1 MNGLKMVVDGFLFMD
16 EKAAQK
22 ARQEEDSIRYVK
34 DRLDMSNPRMVQEMY
49 HKLLAERVFETPV
62 GLLYL
67 KDLQDY
73 LVSAPEMAGEQ
84 IEAIPLL
91 AANVPQPAGQAK
103 AGQATAPQPAGQA
116 KAGQATAPQPAGQVK
131 AGQALTPPAAAR
143 QQETL
148 EWYAEKLEE
157 SRQQERL
164 SEYRRRRAEE
174 RAKDSRKRLRLC
186 LLFALF
192 MGLVTVGVG
201 AVTMTDQNPNIINY
215 ENKIIEKY
223 QDWEADLENRE
234 EALKQKELGQTSS
247 QE

>member
-1 MNGLKMVVDGFLFMD
+1 MNGFKMVVGGFLFMD
-16 EKAAQK
+16 EKTAQK
-22 ARQEEDSIRYVK
+22 ARQEEDSIHYVK
-34 DRLDMSNPRMVQEMY
+34 DRLDMGNPRMVQEMY

-67 KDLQDY
+67 KELQDY
-73 LVSAPEMAGEQ
+73 LVSAPELAGEQ

-91 AANVPQPAGQAK
+91 IANAPQSGVQGK
-103 AGQATAPQPAGQA
+103 AGQAMAPQS
-116 KAGQATAPQPAGQVK
+116 
-131 AGQALTPPAAAR
+131 AAR
-143 QQETL
+143 RQETL

-164 SEYRRRRAEE
+164 SEYRRKRAEE
-174 RAKDSRKRLRLC
+174 RATDSRKRLRLC
-186 LLFALF
+186 LLFAIF

>member
-1 MNGLKMVVDGFLFMD
+1 MNGFKMVVGGFLFMD
-16 EKAAQK
+16 EKTAQK
-22 ARQEEDSIRYVK
+22 ARQEEDSIHYVK
-34 DRLDMSNPRMVQEMY
+34 DRLDMGNPRMVQEMY
-49 HKLLAERVFETPV
+49 HKLLAELVFETPV

-67 KDLQDY
+67 KELQDY
-73 LVSAPEMAGEQ
+73 LVSAPELAGEQ

-91 AANVPQPAGQAK
+91 IANAPQSGVQGK
-103 AGQATAPQPAGQA
+103 AGQAMAPQSGVQG
-116 KAGQATAPQPAGQVK
+116 KAGQAMAPQS
-131 AGQALTPPAAAR
+131 AAR
-143 QQETL
+143 RQETL

-164 SEYRRRRAEE
+164 SEYRRKRAEE
-174 RAKDSRKRLRLC
+174 RATDSRKRLRLC
-186 LLFALF
+186 LLFAIF